1 LCRKKGLEKLS
12 MREEE
17 EEKEEFCETV
27 AMEEISEEL

>member
-17 EEKEEFCETV
+17 EKEESCETV